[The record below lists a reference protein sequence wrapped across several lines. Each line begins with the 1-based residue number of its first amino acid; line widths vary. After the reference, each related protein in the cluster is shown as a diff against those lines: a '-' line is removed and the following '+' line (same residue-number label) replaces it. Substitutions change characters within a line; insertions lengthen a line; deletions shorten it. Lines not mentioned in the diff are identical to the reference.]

1 VTVSTTLRS
10 AALHGQVQAWQQA
23 WQQLDA
29 TAVADLLQHVKTTG
43 QGTLSLCSE
52 HTAHTYTAAPAAWH
66 QRITRLFNKPSPA
79 AALQALIAS

>member
-1 VTVSTTLRS
+1 
-10 AALHGQVQAWQQA
+10 LHGQAQAWQQA

-29 TAVADLLQHVKTTG
+29 SAVVDLLQHVKANG

-52 HTAHTYTAAPAAWH
+52 HTAHTYTTAPLAWH

-79 AALQALIAS
+79 TALQTLIAS